1 MLETLYDA
9 AFYADPDLENQFG
22 KILQH
27 FNARITKSNLE
38 QDQ

>member
-9 AFYADPDLENQFG
+9 ALYTNSDFETQFNNT
-22 KILQH
+22 LQY

-38 QDQ
+38 